1 MKFGDTLKLY
11 RFMPTTKKPMYAA
24 LILMCCVFTVGTNIP
39 LDNGMAV
46 GAFWALY
53 PIIFFLLQIH
63 TVLVSGV
70 VQSSERSY
78 RAITKNLAILI
89 GLYNAAAFVIFGVLR
104 TFVAYGM
111 ETEAGV
117 PAYLAAYCL
126 FQVFLVVYLP
136 FFYKKPVVGYGI
148 ILVMMFFMVGNKH
161 EELLTILGITSA
173 LSVGKMLG
181 ITAVVSA
188 VSPFLYYGL
197 SVLLYRWP
205 YSDYIVKRL
214 MREKSA

>member
-1 MKFGDTLKLY
+1 MKLGDTLKLY
-11 RFMPTTKKPMYAA
+11 RFMPSSKKSMYAA
-24 LILMCCVFTVGTNIP
+24 LILMCCVCMVGTNIP
-39 LDNGMAV
+39 FDNGMTV

-53 PIIFFLLQIH
+53 PIIFFLQQIH

-117 PAYLAAYCL
+117 PDYLAAYCFFQL
-126 FQVFLVVYLP
+126 FFLVYLP
-136 FFYKKPVVGYGI
+136 FLYKKPVVGYGLL
-148 ILVMMFFMVGNKH
+148 LVMMFFMMSNNLA
-161 EELLTILGITSA
+161 ELLHVLGITSG

-181 ITAVVSA
+181 IMAVVSV

>member
-11 RFMPTTKKPMYAA
+11 RFMPSSKKGYIML
-24 LILMCCVFTVGTNIP
+24 LILMCLVCTVGTNIP

-70 VQSSERSY
+70 VQSSEPAY

-104 TFVAYGM
+104 TLLAYGM

-136 FFYKKPVVGYGI
+136 FFYKKPVVGYGLL
-148 ILVMMFFMVGNKH
+148 LVMMFFMMSNNLA
-161 EELLTILGITSA
+161 ELLHVLGITSG

-181 ITAVVSA
+181 IMAVVSV

-214 MREKSA
+214 MRQKSA

>member
-1 MKFGDTLKLY
+1 MRLRDTLKLY
-11 RFMPTTKKPMYAA
+11 RFMPITKKPMYPA

-53 PIIFFLLQIH
+53 PITFFLLQIH

-70 VQSSERSY
+70 VQSSEPSY

-104 TFVAYGM
+104 TLLAYGM

-117 PAYLAAYCL
+117 PAYLTAYCL
-126 FQVFLVVYLP
+126 FQLFLAAYLP
-136 FFYKKPVVGYGI
+136 FFYKKPVVGYGLL
-148 ILVMMFFMVGNKH
+148 LVMMFFMMSNNLA
-161 EELLTILGITSA
+161 ELLHALGIASG

-181 ITAVVSA
+181 ITAVVNA

-197 SVLLYRWP
+197 SALLYKYP

-214 MREKSA
+214 MRQKSA

>member
-11 RFMPTTKKPMYAA
+11 RFMPTSKKSMYAA
-24 LILMCCVFTVGTNIP
+24 LILLCCVCTVVTNIP

-89 GLYNAAAFVIFGVLR
+89 GLYNAVAFVIFGVLR
-104 TFVAYGM
+104 TLLAYGM

-126 FQVFLVVYLP
+126 FQVFQLVC
-136 FFYKKPVVGYGI
+136 PVFI
-148 ILVMMFFMVGNKH
+148 RK
-161 EELLTILGITSA
+161 TIA
-173 LSVGKMLG
+173 VDHD
-181 ITAVVSA
+181 AVVS
-188 VSPFLYYGL
+188 
-197 SVLLYRWP
+197 
-205 YSDYIVKRL
+205 
-214 MREKSA
+214 